1 MQGDAVR
8 WATDVYRRHK
18 HRSLDGQTPASVF
31 TAIERD
37 ALIPLPPRSF
47 DELSTVNA
55 LHRLR
60 AIQGILRLRD
70 TYGDPQRRHIR
81 AFGPRVGND
90 HQTLPATLWRS
101 AKTTMHDSHSIPPDS
116 SPVCTRSVPEFLGG
130 ATNRYPGKSL
140 QRPRHRP
147 QDESVTR

>member
-55 LHRLR
+55 LHRLQ
-60 AIQGILRLRD
+60 AIQGIVRLHD
-70 TYGDPQRRHIR
+70 TYG
-81 AFGPRVGND
+81 
-90 HQTLPATLWRS
+90 
-101 AKTTMHDSHSIPPDS
+101 
-116 SPVCTRSVPEFLGG
+116 
-130 ATNRYPGKSL
+130 YP
-140 QRPRHRP
+140 
-147 QDESVTR
+147 